1 VPGDRYGRAC
11 GRGATATQPLG
22 PCACGLDRK
31 LLGLRLWPL
40 SMPSVWHSSACMGR
54 ASRRSPERLAGPRAD
69 LGRTWDREI
78 QDRVHCTGSRGPGA
92 YCPTFL
98 ILHPH
103 REQKTGAVDSVDSW
117 QDQCAWY
124 PGLFLH
130 CVAEYGPKLSPPGAP
145 RTSISRQPCEAVRAH
160 ASLTR
165 ARPPRFRT
173 GGLNILDRRPQV
185 LSLSEALGLALFTRR
200 HPLTKEG
207 PEIHPVKS

>member
-103 REQKTGAVDSVDSW
+103 RAREACREILNTAGNGEHCYRPTPACQGTISTFMCRVLSDRAGPCLRRALDSTV
-117 QDQCAWY
+117 QN
-124 PGLFLH
+124 G
-130 CVAEYGPKLSPPGAP
+130 
-145 RTSISRQPCEAVRAH
+145 VRA
-160 ASLTR
+160 S
-165 ARPPRFRT
+165 
-173 GGLNILDRRPQV
+173 
-185 LSLSEALGLALFTRR
+185 SLSSTRYPQHLDGSNSFR
-200 HPLTKEG
+200 N
-207 PEIHPVKS
+207 